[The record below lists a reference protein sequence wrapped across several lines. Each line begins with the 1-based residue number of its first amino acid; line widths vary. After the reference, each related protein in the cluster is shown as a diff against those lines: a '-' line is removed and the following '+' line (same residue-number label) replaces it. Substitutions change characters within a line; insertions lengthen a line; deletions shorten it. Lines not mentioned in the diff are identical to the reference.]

1 MQRYFPRSFAAN
13 ALLAASLGAAGA
25 QAGGIP
31 VFDATNLTQ
40 TAKSAAQAALQTAKQ
55 VKQYE
60 LQLQQFQNMQQNTA
74 APSHQVW
81 DDATVTIG
89 RLRSTLDTLNQY
101 RQLAGSI
108 DAHLQQFKD
117 VDGYRA
123 SECFSAQCSAAQ
135 WSQKAQQQA
144 RRGAQAQKSANDA
157 LLRGLDQ
164 QHLAMQTDAAQLAR
178 LQAGARNATGQMQ
191 ALGAA
196 NQFASHLA
204 LQLQQIR
211 ALLIAQQTAMAAR
224 QQVVSS
230 REALAEAAQE
240 RALAPRMGST
250 PHPRNWLS
258 GKQ

>member
-1 MQRYFPRSFAAN
+1 MQAYFPRSLAAR
-13 ALLAASLGAAGA
+13 ALLACTLGATAA
-25 QAGGIP
+25 RSGGIP
-31 VFDATNLTQ
+31 VFDGSNFVQNAKTASESAQQ
-40 TAKSAAQAALQTAKQ
+40 TMKQ
-55 VKQYE
+55 IKQYE
-60 LQLQQFQNMQQNTA
+60 LQLKQYANMQQNTA
-74 APSHQVW
+74 APAHEVW
-81 DDATVTIG
+81 DQATQTMG

-117 VDGYRA
+117 VEGHR
-123 SECFSAQCSAAQ
+123 STECFHTRCSASQ
-135 WSQKAQQQA
+135 WSQKMQEQG

-164 QHLAMQTDAAQLAR
+164 QHQAMQVDARQLER
-178 LQAGARNATGQMQ
+178 LQAGAKNASGQMQ

-224 QQVVSS
+224 QQVLAD

-240 RALAPRMGST
+240 QALAPRMGMT
-250 PHPRNWLS
+250 PHPRNWLAT
-258 GKQ
+258 KP